1 MLDAAWILSVQF
13 GYLWLSE
20 PVIVALPGVLAW
32 AFVVLGRT
40 TPSGRVEAIVTDGT
54 FGLHLGW
61 VCGDGGEHGRGPVGS
76 GLPGLGLGQDVWG
89 VVVAAVAGLVG
100 VLVAVTGRRR
110 ISPTLT
116 LGWGLAW
123 VAVARL
129 DGPLARPARRGP
141 ARRRR
146 ESDRSTRE
154 ICADLSLSRR

>member
-1 MLDAAWILSVQF
+1 MQF

-61 VCGDGGEHGRGPVGS
+61 VCVATAANTAAVLSAAGFR
-76 GLPGLGLGQDVWG
+76 GLGLGQDVWG